1 MNKLKVAIIFGGM
14 STEHDVSIISGI
26 NVILNMNEDKYEK
39 YCIYIDKD
47 GIWYE
52 YDYKNDN
59 NVYKVGDDIKNI
71 TKIDNYLEKLKN
83 VDVVFPV
90 LHGKHGEDGSIQGI
104 CEFIKKPYV
113 GCGILASSVGMDKVY
128 SKVVFEK
135 AGINQTKSVY
145 IKSFND
151 NFIYVDEKFNEQICN
166 MEEVIKIAENK
177 LKYPVF
183 VKPSNSGSSV
193 GIKKAIN
200 KNELS
205 EAIKNAAKYDV
216 KILIEEGIVGKEVE
230 CAVLGNEEVLAST
243 VGQIVPAE
251 EFYSFDAKYNNQE
264 SYTKIP
270 ADISD
275 DLQEEIKKLAV
286 KAFKAIDGKGL
297 SRVDFFVEDNTN
309 KIYLNEINTLPGFT
323 SISMYPSLMKS
334 VGIEYDEL
342 IDKVI
347 NLALN

>member
-1 MNKLKVAIIFGGM
+1 
-14 STEHDVSIISGI
+14 
-26 NVILNMNEDKYEK
+26 
-39 YCIYIDKD
+39 
-47 GIWYE
+47 
-52 YDYKNDN
+52 
-59 NVYKVGDDIKNI
+59 
-71 TKIDNYLEKLKN
+71 
-83 VDVVFPV
+83 
-90 LHGKHGEDGSIQGI
+90 
-104 CEFIKKPYV
+104 
-113 GCGILASSVGMDKVY
+113 MDKVY

-166 MEEVIKIAENK
+166 MDEVIQIAENK

-193 GIKKAIN
+193 GVKKAIN

-205 EAIKNAAKYDV
+205 EAIQNAAKYDV

-286 KAFKAIDGKGL
+286 KAFKSIDGKGL

>member
-26 NVILNMNEDKYEK
+26 NVISNMNEDKYEK

-59 NVYKVGDDIKNI
+59 NTYKVGDDIKNI
-71 TKIDNYLEKLKN
+71 IKIDNYLEKLKN

-135 AGINQTKSVY
+135 ACINQTKSIY
-145 IKSFND
+145 IKSYND

-166 MEEVIKIAENK
+166 MDEVIQIAENK

-193 GIKKAIN
+193 GVKKAIN

>member
-166 MEEVIKIAENK
+166 MDEVIQIAENK

>member
-26 NVILNMNEDKYEK
+26 NVISNMNEDKYEK

-59 NVYKVGDDIKNI
+59 NTYKVGDDIKNI

-83 VDVVFPV
+83 IDVVFPV

-166 MEEVIKIAENK
+166 MDEVIQIAENK

-193 GIKKAIN
+193 GVKKAIN

-205 EAIKNAAKYDV
+205 EAIQNAAKYDV

-286 KAFKAIDGKGL
+286 KAFKSIDGKGL

>member
-26 NVILNMNEDKYEK
+26 NVISNMNEDKYAK

-59 NVYKVGDDIKNI
+59 NTYKVGDDIKNI

-135 AGINQTKSVY
+135 ADINQTKSVY

-193 GIKKAIN
+193 GVKKAIN

-205 EAIKNAAKYDV
+205 EAIQNAAKYDV

-334 VGIEYDEL
+334 VGIEYGEL